1 MAVTH
6 ESGILQPRYESWFLT
21 DRHLS
26 VMHVSLGK
34 GKFLFLLGHLST
46 YYFLLMIFNHHAISI
61 VDQCDVLWNVL
72 MIKAPELHIMTAREL
87 TKFKGKTLKIH
98 CGLVR

>member
-34 GKFLFLLGHLST
+34 RKFLFLLGHLST
-46 YYFLLMIFNHHAISI
+46 YYFLLMISNHHAISI

-87 TKFKGKTLKIH
+87 TKF
-98 CGLVR
+98 

>member
-6 ESGILQPRYESWFLT
+6 ESDTILQPRYESWFLT
-21 DRHLS
+21 DMHLS

-46 YYFLLMIFNHHAISI
+46 YYFLLMISNHHAISI
-61 VDQCDVLWNVL
+61 VDQYDDVLCNIL
-72 MIKAPELHIMTAREL
+72 MIKVPELHIMTEQEN
-87 TKFKGKTLKIH
+87 
-98 CGLVR
+98 